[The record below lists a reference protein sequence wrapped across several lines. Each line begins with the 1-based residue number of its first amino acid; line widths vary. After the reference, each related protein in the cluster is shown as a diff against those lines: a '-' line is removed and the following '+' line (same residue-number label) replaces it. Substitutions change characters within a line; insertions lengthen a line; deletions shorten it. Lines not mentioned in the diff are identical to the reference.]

1 MAPDLP
7 RYRVKFA
14 GKIAFCAATMLNS
27 GTPHQRKSLTMEDQ
41 RPVLKESLRG
51 EKRRTETRRSK
62 KPETHAVNSRHSKQR
77 EHILRNAGKL
87 FAEAGYAVTT
97 MDVLSEMTKMNKAS
111 LYYYF
116 GSKRDILF
124 ELSKLAIA
132 DGVLRA
138 VPAPRMKSARDGLIH
153 LIDAGIQTMAAHE
166 NEHRIFQQEYPYYG
180 QIFSAAQ
187 FRELMEL
194 QRRYMKVVYEVLQQ
208 GMDSGEFRVADV
220 RLTGGLLVTW
230 INSTLRFLSTAGHK
244 ELTEMLKKLLLPA
257 LAK

>member
-1 MAPDLP
+1 MDD
-7 RYRVKFA
+7 
-14 GKIAFCAATMLNS
+14 
-27 GTPHQRKSLTMEDQ
+27 H
-41 RPVLKESLRG
+41 RPVLKEISRSD
-51 EKRRTETRRSK
+51 KRRTASRRPK
-62 KPETHAVNSRHSKQR
+62 KSEARAPNSRHSKQR
-77 EHILRNAGKL
+77 EHILRNAAKL

-124 ELSKLAIA
+124 ELSKVAIS

-166 NEHRIFQQEYPYYG
+166 NEHRIFQQEYPYYS

-187 FRELMEL
+187 FRELHLL
-194 QRRYMKVVYEVLQQ
+194 QRSYMKVVYEVLQQ

-230 INSTLRFLSTAGHK
+230 INSTLRFLPTVGQK
-244 ELTEMLKKLLLPA
+244 ELTEALKKLLLPA
-257 LAK
+257 LAHAPAQG